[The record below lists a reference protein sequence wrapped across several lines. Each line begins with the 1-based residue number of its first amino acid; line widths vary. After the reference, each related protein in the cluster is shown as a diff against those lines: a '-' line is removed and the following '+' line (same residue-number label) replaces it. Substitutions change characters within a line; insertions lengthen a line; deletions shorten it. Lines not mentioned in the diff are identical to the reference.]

1 MDYLNKINKDYTD
14 VSDLITKNVRDI
26 TIVYVETIC
35 DQTKINNYILKYI
48 STNKTYNL
56 KKYIPS
62 PNVKII
68 NNYRDLKKYLNS
80 GFTIVLDKQITFAVE
95 TKADIS
101 RSVDMPTVEPTI
113 FGPKDALTENYQTNL
128 GLIKRRIKSHHLK
141 NKEIEIGRFTTSIS
155 SILYLDNVAK
165 KDIINKVF
173 ERLSNINIDGI
184 NDIRELKKYLINE
197 DKNVFPAFK
206 ITERPDVIA
215 TSLLNGKIV
224 VLLDT
229 SPYALIIPSFLADF
243 INPISD
249 DYTKNINVN
258 FLKILR
264 LFCFF
269 LSITIPAIYVA
280 VTTYNQETIPT
291 PLLLNIQAQR
301 EPVPFPALVECIITL
316 IICEILRESD
326 TRFPS
331 SYGSAISILGAL
343 VLGEAAVS
351 AGIVSPIMIIVVAI
365 TFISSLIFTDL
376 EIINA
381 IRIWRFLF
389 LFICSIYGLYGI
401 CIMFI
406 LFIANVCNYEVLGEP
421 YLYPVAPF
429 DMTYIKDTLLSLKNK
444 KRSKILSK
452 NRYKGEK

>member
-1 MDYLNKINKDYTD
+1 MNYLDKINKDYAN
-14 VSDLITKNVRDI
+14 VSDLITKKIRDI
-26 TIVYVETIC
+26 YVVYIETIC

-56 KKYIPS
+56 KKYVPS
-62 PNVKII
+62 PNVKLIK
-68 NNYRDLKKYLNS
+68 NYDDLTRYLNS
-80 GFTIVLDKQITFAVE
+80 GFTVVLDKDITFAVE
-95 TKADIS
+95 TKANIS
-101 RSVDMPTVEPTI
+101 RNVDIPTVEPTI
-113 FGPKDALTENYQTNL
+113 FGPKDSLTENYQTNL

-141 NKEIEIGRFTTSIS
+141 NKEIEIGVYTKTIS
-155 SILYLDNVAK
+155 SIMYIDNVAK
-165 KDIINKVF
+165 EDIVNKVY
-173 ERLSNINIDGI
+173 ERLSTINIDGI
-184 NDIRELKKYLINE
+184 NDIRELKKYIINE
-197 DKNVFPAFK
+197 NKNVFPAFK

-215 TSLLNGKIV
+215 SSLLNGKIV
-224 VLLDT
+224 ILLDT
-229 SPYALIIPSFLADF
+229 SPYAIIIPSFLADF

-258 FLKILR
+258 FIKLMR

-269 LSITIPAIYVA
+269 ISIIFPSLYVA

-291 PLLLNIQAQR
+291 LLLLNIQAQR
-301 EPVPFPALVECIITL
+301 ESVPFPAIVECLITL

-365 TFISSLIFTDL
+365 TFIASLIFTDL

-381 IRIWRFLF
+381 IRHWRFIF
-389 LFICSIYGLYGI
+389 LFACSLYGLYGI

-406 LFIANVCNYEVLGEP
+406 IFITNLCNYDILGNP
-421 YLYPVAPF
+421 YLYPISPF
-429 DMTYIKDTLLSLKNK
+429 DKTYLKDTLFKMKNHY
-444 KRSKILSK
+444 RSKVLSK